1 MSMTLEDL
9 IKLVAMI
16 GIPAIGSVVW
26 LVSMLMTIRADLKK
40 IEVQLEMRN
49 TLYEDRLS
57 RLERHVHDIRNSLQ
71 AVTLGLAKKGYS
83 DEQRREIR
91 HNLESDG

>member
-9 IKLVAMI
+9 IKLIAML
-16 GIPAIGSVVW
+16 GIPAIGAIVW
-26 LVSMLMTIRADLKK
+26 LVTMMMSIKSDTKR

-49 TLYEDRLS
+49 NVYDDRIA

-71 AVTLGLAKKGYS
+71 ALTLGLARKGLDDDS
-83 DEQRREIR
+83 K
-91 HNLESDG
+91 

>member
-16 GIPAIGSVVW
+16 GIPALGSVAW
-26 LVSMLMTIRADLKK
+26 LITMLMTIRADLKK

-49 TLYEDRLS
+49 NLYEDRIS

-71 AVTLGLAKKGYS
+71 ALTLGLARKGLD
-83 DEQRREIR
+83 DEPEQGR
-91 HNLESDG
+91 

>member
-9 IKLVAMI
+9 IKITALV
-16 GIPAIGSVVW
+16 GIPAVGGITW
-26 LVSMLMTIRADLKK
+26 LITMLMSIKSDVKR

-49 TLYEDRLS
+49 NVYDDRIA

-71 AVTLGLAKKGYS
+71 ALTLGLARKGID
-83 DEQRREIR
+83 DESKQ
-91 HNLESDG
+91 G